1 MKIGIMSFAHHHA
14 EWYIQNLRDLEGVE
28 IAGVAD
34 DESLRAQRF
43 ADRYGVPY
51 APSYEALLDGRPD
64 GVIVASEN
72 SRHRPLVEMAAAAG
86 VHVLCEK
93 PLATTLADAQA
104 VVDACDRAGVLLMTA
119 FPMRFSAP
127 LLAVKQQLESGELG
141 EVYAFNGVNQGELP
155 TAHRDWFVDRELAGG
170 GAIIDHT
177 VHLVDI
183 MRWYLGSEVEEV
195 YAQSNRIIYGDQV
208 DVETGAL
215 EMLRFQNGV
224 FATID
229 ASWSRPPYWPT
240 WGGLAFELVTERGA
254 ILVDAFSQNLTVYRH
269 DVGRANWLY
278 WGSDANQAMIA
289 EFIAAIREQ
298 RPPLVTGMDGYR
310 AVEVRWLR
318 MTRRQRRL
326 PGTMSAGTLLKR
338 APSARRRSEPGWLL
352 AERGIWGLGPG
363 EPPPFDGPGRSAA
376 RCRGHSCC
384 RALRS
389 TRTAP

>member
-155 TAHRDWFVDRELAGG
+155 TAYRDWFVDKELAGG

-310 AVEVRWLR
+310 AVEVALAAYD
-318 MTRRQRRL
+318 
-326 PGTMSAGTLLKR
+326 SAASGEPVLLK
-338 APSARRRSEPGWLL
+338 
-352 AERGIWGLGPG
+352 
-363 EPPPFDGPGRSAA
+363 
-376 RCRGHSCC
+376 H
-384 RALRS
+384 
-389 TRTAP
+389 T

>member
-14 EWYIQNLRDLEGVE
+14 EWYIQNLRDLEDVE

-34 DESLRAQRF
+34 DDSLRAQRF
-43 ADRYGVPY
+43 AELYGVPY
-51 APSYEALLDGRPD
+51 APGYEALLDGRPD

-72 SRHRPLVEMAAAAG
+72 SRHRPLVDMAAAAG

-93 PLATTLADAQA
+93 PLATTLADARA

-155 TAHRDWFVDRELAGG
+155 TAHRDWFVDKELAGG

-240 WGGLAFELVTERGA
+240 WGGLAFELVAERGA

-289 EFIAAIREQ
+289 EFVAAIREQ

-310 AVEVRWLR
+310 AVEVALAAYD
-318 MTRRQRRL
+318 
-326 PGTMSAGTLLKR
+326 SAASGEPVLLK
-338 APSARRRSEPGWLL
+338 
-352 AERGIWGLGPG
+352 
-363 EPPPFDGPGRSAA
+363 
-376 RCRGHSCC
+376 H
-384 RALRS
+384 
-389 TRTAP
+389 T

>member
-1 MKIGIMSFAHHHA
+1 MKIGMMSFAHHHA
-14 EWYIQNLRDLEGVE
+14 EWYIQNLRDEGVE

-34 DESLRAQRF
+34 DDVERARAFAKRF
-43 ADRYGVPY
+43 GVPF
-51 APSYEALLDGRPD
+51 APSYQALLQAGPD

-86 VHVLCEK
+86 VHVLSEK
-93 PLATTLADAQA
+93 PLATTLADARA
-104 VVDACDRAGVLLMTA
+104 IVDACDRAGVLLMTA

-127 LLAVKQQLESGELG
+127 LLALKQQLESGELG
-141 EVYAFNGVNQGELP
+141 EIYAFNGVNQGELP
-155 TAHRDWFVDRELAGG
+155 TAHRDWFVDKELAGG

-215 EMLRFQNGV
+215 EMLHFRNGV
-224 FATID
+224 FGTID

-240 WGGLAFELVTERGA
+240 WGGLGFELVTERGA

-298 RPPLVTGMDGYR
+298 RQPLVTGMDGYR
-310 AVEVRWLR
+310 AVEV
-318 MTRRQRRL
+318 
-326 PGTMSAGTLLKR
+326 A
-338 APSARRRSEPGWLL
+338 L
-352 AERGIWGLGPG
+352 AAY
-363 EPPPFDGPGRSAA
+363 DSAA
-376 RCRGHSCC
+376 SGQPVRLEH
-384 RALRS
+384 
-389 TRTAP
+389 P